1 VKNAQLPWHC
11 SRIIPI
17 PICCQVYEQA
27 YMYEVAA
34 MYKVAAAYKKLPAYV
49 VALLLAFLWWPVADA
64 ARNFPQDARRGT
76 ITEHQYPHYQIDSST
91 YRIAAGG
98 RIINQK
104 NMIIMPV
111 SFYGKAEVMYR
122 LDMRGELSVIWLLTR
137 EEAAL
142 HPKRVVPIVP
152 EGTNGR

>member
-1 VKNAQLPWHC
+1 MRNPVSLH
-11 SRIIPI
+11 RT
-17 PICCQVYEQA
+17 V
-27 YMYEVAA
+27 
-34 MYKVAAAYKKLPAYV
+34 PATLIV
-49 VALLLAFLWWPVADA
+49 LLFALLFYWPAAQA

-76 ITEHQYPHYQIDSST
+76 ITEHQYPHYKIDSST

-122 LDMRGELSVIWLLTR
+122 LDNRGDLSVIWLLTR
-137 EEAAL
+137 EESEL
-142 HPKRVVPIVP
+142 YPKRIAPGIP
-152 EGTNGR
+152 EQPVAR